1 MKRKVLIIEDDGI
14 IYETIRNELDSDFE
28 TVRASSYAAA
38 IGRWEKEKESFDCIV
53 LDLLINPL
61 GLELKEIDEYTPLFG
76 MAVLDAFTKEK
87 SEEEMLQIRK
97 KTIIYSGYTRELRN
111 RNFDTNNLVIIT
123 KEGNS
128 IKELIKCIKAI
139 CSKY

>member
-1 MKRKVLIIEDDGI
+1 MKSKVLIVEDDGI

-28 TVRASSYAAA
+28 TTQASSYAAA
-38 IGRWEKEKESFDCIV
+38 IGRWEREKESFDCIV

-87 SEEEMLQIRK
+87 SKEEMLQIRK
-97 KTIIYSGYTRELRN
+97 KTIIYSGYTRELCDRD
-111 RNFDTNNLVIIT
+111 FDTKNLEIIA

-128 IKELIKCIKAI
+128 IKELIERIKAI

>member
-128 IKELIKCIKAI
+128 IKELIKCIKTI
-139 CSKY
+139 CSKD

>member
-1 MKRKVLIIEDDGI
+1 MKRKVLIVEDDGM

-61 GLELKEIDEYTPLFG
+61 GLGLEEIDEYTPLFG

-97 KTIIYSGYTRELRN
+97 KTIIYSGYTRELRT
-111 RNFDTNNLVIIT
+111 RKFDTNNLEIIA

-128 IKELIKCIKAI
+128 IKELIKRIKAI
-139 CSKY
+139 CSKD

>member
-1 MKRKVLIIEDDGI
+1 MKSKVLIVEDDGI

-28 TVRASSYAAA
+28 TVRASSYATA
-38 IGRWEKEKESFDCIV
+38 IGRWEKEGKSFDCIV
-53 LDLLINPL
+53 LDMLISPL

-87 SEEEMLQIRK
+87 SKEEMLQTRK
-97 KTIIYSGYTRELRN
+97 KTIIYSGYTHELRD
-111 RNFDTNNLVIIT
+111 RNFDTNNLEIIA

-128 IKELIKCIKAI
+128 IKELIERIKAI

>member
-1 MKRKVLIIEDDGI
+1 MKSKVLIVEDDGI

-28 TVRASSYAAA
+28 TTQASSYAAA
-38 IGRWEKEKESFDCIV
+38 IGRWEREKESFDCIV

-87 SEEEMLQIRK
+87 AKKKCFRFGIRQSFILAIPASYA
-97 KTIIYSGYTRELRN
+97 TET
-111 RNFDTNNLVIIT
+111 
-123 KEGNS
+123 
-128 IKELIKCIKAI
+128 LIQRILK
-139 CSKY
+139 S

>member
-76 MAVLDAFTKEK
+76 MAVLNAFTKEK
-87 SEEEMLQIRK
+87 SKEEVLQIRR
-97 KTIIYSGYTRELRN
+97 KTIIYSGYTRELRT
-111 RNFDTNNLVIIT
+111 RKFDTNNLEIIA

-128 IKELIKCIKAI
+128 IKKLIERIKTI
-139 CSKY
+139 CSKD

>member
-1 MKRKVLIIEDDGI
+1 MKSKVLIVEDNGI
-14 IYETIRNELDSDFE
+14 IYETIKNELDSDFE
-28 TVRASSYAAA
+28 TTQASSYAAA

-87 SEEEMLQIRK
+87 SEEETLQIRK
-97 KTIIYSGYTRELRN
+97 KTIIYSGFTRELRT
-111 RNFDTNNLVIIT
+111 RKFDTKNLEIIA

-139 CSKY
+139 CSKD